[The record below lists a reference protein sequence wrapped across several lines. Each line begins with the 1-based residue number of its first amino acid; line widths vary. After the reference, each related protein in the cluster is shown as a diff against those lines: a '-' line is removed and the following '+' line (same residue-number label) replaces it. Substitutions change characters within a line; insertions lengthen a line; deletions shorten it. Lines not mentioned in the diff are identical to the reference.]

1 MELEGVEVA
10 QETFDP
16 RVGDKRPREED
27 ESEAQAP
34 VPVQSYMVKQELPT
48 GPRISSG
55 PAAGSGMPNGAMQS
69 NSALS
74 QGQLIEDGFD
84 SLYIGDLQWVWH
96 YLTSWEP
103 CIDRLLTF

>member
-1 MELEGVEVA
+1 MELEGEQVA

-55 PAAGSGMPNGAMQS
+55 PAAGSGIPNGAMQS

-96 YLTSWEP
+96 YLTS
-103 CIDRLLTF
+103 